1 MDDPSVDVNPTVP
14 SGTSNTPPTAN
25 VSLADLD
32 TFVNYLKRV
41 CAPILDSS
49 LENTNDIER
58 LFTDRS
64 SIDCIKKFISDVQ
77 CQTILISKT
86 ITVKEDPTL
95 TETDPTT
102 NSSGDTLTINS
113 SSSSSSTS
121 SSSLIPD
128 GLYTLSTEVHYINP
142 KMLSLVIVKRGQLIE
157 SDKKFHTQLRIIN
170 LVDSSPYET
179 LHAYISHVIG
189 PYFKSYVRESG
200 KSERDGDKMAP
211 TMEKKITELEMGLLH
226 LQQNIEIPEVN
237 LAIHPIVSQ
246 VAQKCLNESRRPK
259 VDDFSEYLDNT
270 EFLNSLQSHVNRW
283 VREIQRVTKLHEDS
297 MKGSTRQEI
306 SFWLN
311 LERALTRIQEKRES
325 VEVQLTFDILKTVK
339 RFHATVGFDNDT
351 GLKSAMDTVKDH
363 SVLMKDFPIN
373 DLLSAN
379 ELDKIRTALTTI
391 FQHLKKL
398 RSTRYP
404 VSRAGR
410 LMEAVSQDLMQ
421 QMLKV
426 LNTYRLMHI
435 GYTDF
440 ERIVKACDDVFAT
453 WDDEYERLST
463 QVRDVRR
470 TARTSDVRMAWRV
483 SLSHKKLQQRLD
495 HMKRFRKQHEQ
506 LRSVIDRVLL
516 QPVPTPLQPQTSI
529 NDEQDKDNIQTS
541 TNGPSNETRTTV
553 TAANVLNDVN
563 AIDEVNM
570 AYESVKEIDALDVSK
585 EGQDAWEMAMKR

>member
-1 MDDPSVDVNPTVP
+1 
-14 SGTSNTPPTAN
+14 
-25 VSLADLD
+25 
-32 TFVNYLKRV
+32 
-41 CAPILDSS
+41 
-49 LENTNDIER
+49 
-58 LFTDRS
+58 
-64 SIDCIKKFISDVQ
+64 
-77 CQTILISKT
+77 
-86 ITVKEDPTL
+86 
-95 TETDPTT
+95 
-102 NSSGDTLTINS
+102 
-113 SSSSSSTS
+113 
-121 SSSLIPD
+121 
-128 GLYTLSTEVHYINP
+128 
-142 KMLSLVIVKRGQLIE
+142 
-157 SDKKFHTQLRIIN
+157 
-170 LVDSSPYET
+170 
-179 LHAYISHVIG
+179 
-189 PYFKSYVRESG
+189 
-200 KSERDGDKMAP
+200 MAP

-246 VAQKCLNESRRPK
+246 VVQKCSTENRRAK
-259 VDDFSEYLDNT
+259 VDDFSDYLDNT

-283 VREIQRVTKLHEDS
+283 VREIQRVTKLDQDP

-325 VEVQLTFDILKTVK
+325 TEVQLTFEILKTVK
-339 RFHATVGFDNDT
+339 RFHAIVGFDSDT
-351 GLKSAMDTVKDH
+351 GLKSAMETVKDH

-379 ELDKIRTALTTI
+379 ELDRIRTALTTI

-398 RSTRYP
+398 RNTRYP

-435 GYTDF
+435 GYGDF

-453 WDDEYERLST
+453 WDEEYERLSA
-463 QVRDVRR
+463 QIRDVRR
-470 TARTSDVRMAWRV
+470 AARANDVRMAWRV

-516 QPVPTPLQPQTSI
+516 QPAPVALQNQAAIT
-529 NDEQDKDNIQTS
+529 DDQDKENNPTS
-541 TNGPSNETRTTV
+541 TNGQTSEARPAV

-563 AIDEVNM
+563 AIDEVNL

-585 EGQDAWEMAMKR
+585 EGQDVWELAMKR

>member
-1 MDDPSVDVNPTVP
+1 
-14 SGTSNTPPTAN
+14 
-25 VSLADLD
+25 
-32 TFVNYLKRV
+32 
-41 CAPILDSS
+41 
-49 LENTNDIER
+49 
-58 LFTDRS
+58 
-64 SIDCIKKFISDVQ
+64 
-77 CQTILISKT
+77 
-86 ITVKEDPTL
+86 
-95 TETDPTT
+95 
-102 NSSGDTLTINS
+102 
-113 SSSSSSTS
+113 
-121 SSSLIPD
+121 
-128 GLYTLSTEVHYINP
+128 
-142 KMLSLVIVKRGQLIE
+142 
-157 SDKKFHTQLRIIN
+157 
-170 LVDSSPYET
+170 
-179 LHAYISHVIG
+179 
-189 PYFKSYVRESG
+189 
-200 KSERDGDKMAP
+200 MAP

-237 LAIHPIVSQ
+237 LAIHPLVAQ
-246 VAQKCLNESRRPK
+246 VVQKCLAENHRPK
-259 VDDFSEYLDNT
+259 VDDFSELLDNT

-283 VREIQRVTKLHEDS
+283 VREIQRVTKLHEDP

-351 GLKSAMDTVKDH
+351 GLKVAIDTVKDH

-379 ELDKIRTALTTI
+379 ELDKVRTALTTI
-391 FQHLKKL
+391 FQHLKRL

-435 GYTDF
+435 GYADF
-440 ERIVKACDDVFAT
+440 ERIMKTCDDVFAT
-453 WDDEYERLST
+453 WDDEYERLAA

-470 TARTSDVRMAWRV
+470 TARATDVRMAWRV

-516 QPVPTPLQPQTSI
+516 QPVPTTIPTPASV
-529 NDEQDKDNIQTS
+529 NDEQDKDNNQTS
-541 TNGPSNETRTTV
+541 ANGQSAETRTTV

-585 EGQDAWEMAMKR
+585 EGQDAWELAMKR

>member
-1 MDDPSVDVNPTVP
+1 MN
-14 SGTSNTPPTAN
+14 GKI
-25 VSLADLD
+25 
-32 TFVNYLKRV
+32 F
-41 CAPILDSS
+41 IQ
-49 LENTNDIER
+49 I
-58 LFTDRS
+58 FS
-64 SIDCIKKFISDVQ
+64 SIVFCFFS
-77 CQTILISKT
+77 
-86 ITVKEDPTL
+86 
-95 TETDPTT
+95 
-102 NSSGDTLTINS
+102 
-113 SSSSSSTS
+113 
-121 SSSLIPD
+121 
-128 GLYTLSTEVHYINP
+128 
-142 KMLSLVIVKRGQLIE
+142 
-157 SDKKFHTQLRIIN
+157 
-170 LVDSSPYET
+170 
-179 LHAYISHVIG
+179 
-189 PYFKSYVRESG
+189 
-200 KSERDGDKMAP
+200 DGDKMAP

-246 VAQKCLNESRRPK
+246 VVQKCLAENHRPK
-259 VDDFSEYLDNT
+259 VDDFSEYNDNT

-283 VREIQRVTKLHEDS
+283 VREIQRVTKLVQDP

-325 VEVQLTFDILKTVK
+325 VEVQLTFDILKTVR
-339 RFHATVGFDNDT
+339 RFHAIVGFDNDT
-351 GLKSAMDTVKDH
+351 GLRSAMDTVKDH

-373 DLLSAN
+373 DLLSGN

-398 RSTRYP
+398 RNTHYP
-404 VSRAGR
+404 VNRAGR
-410 LMEAVSQDLMQ
+410 LMEAISQDLMQ

-435 GYTDF
+435 GYGDF

-453 WDDEYERLST
+453 WDDEYERLSN

-470 TARTSDVRMAWRV
+470 GARAGDVRMAWRV

-516 QPVPTPLQPQTSI
+516 QPVPTPLQTQASI
-529 NDEQDKDNIQTS
+529 TDEQDKENNQTS
-541 TNGPSNETRTTV
+541 TNGQTNENRPAI

-585 EGQDAWEMAMKR
+585 EGQDVWELAMKRYDKKNVYKLNILLFI